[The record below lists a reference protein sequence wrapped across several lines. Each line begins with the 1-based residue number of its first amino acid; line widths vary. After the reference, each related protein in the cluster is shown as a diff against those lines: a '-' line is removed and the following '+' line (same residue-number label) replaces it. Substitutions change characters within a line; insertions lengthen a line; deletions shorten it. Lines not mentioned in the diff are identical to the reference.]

1 MQESKPTNETVKE
14 QQTYENTKL
23 TEINEKVQQELAST
37 HHSHLAK
44 LLRECLCKSGP
55 VDFP

>member
-37 HHSHLAK
+37 FHGNL
-44 LLRECLCKSGP
+44 
-55 VDFP
+55 V

>member
-14 QQTYENTKL
+14 QQTHENTKL

-37 HHSHLAK
+37 FHSHL
-44 LLRECLCKSGP
+44 
-55 VDFP
+55 V